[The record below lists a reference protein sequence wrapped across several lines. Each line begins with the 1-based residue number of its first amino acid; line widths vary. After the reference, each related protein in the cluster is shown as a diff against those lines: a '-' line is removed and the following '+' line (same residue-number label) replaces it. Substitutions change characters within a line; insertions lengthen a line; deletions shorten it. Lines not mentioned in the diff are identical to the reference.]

1 MALNEAIKLFALGF
15 ASFAVGFNLCNVIW
29 MFFSPHNKSDDR
41 NNKTPYTEED
51 KQVRF
56 FKERGKKDEI
66 RSQQGHTKEDG
77 ASV

>member
-41 NNKTPYTEED
+41 NNKTPYAD
-51 KQVRF
+51 KQVSF
-56 FKERGKKDEI
+56 FKERGKENEI